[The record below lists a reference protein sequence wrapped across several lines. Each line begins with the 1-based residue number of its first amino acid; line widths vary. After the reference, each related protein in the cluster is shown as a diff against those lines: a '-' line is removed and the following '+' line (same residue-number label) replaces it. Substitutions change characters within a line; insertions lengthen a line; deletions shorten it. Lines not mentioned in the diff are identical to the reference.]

1 MSIHYYVNRKLTY
14 PASAP
19 PLSGEKQPFVLQP
32 QSSFWLKSS
41 LFIILAIILAIA
53 SSACAATNEV
63 TTPAELKRLSLE
75 DLMNQDVTVVSRRAE
90 KLSESPSAVQ
100 VITGEDI
107 HRSGATSLPEA
118 LRLAPNLE
126 VAQVNSH
133 DWAISARGFNN
144 TLANKL
150 LVMIDGRTVYTP
162 LDAGVF
168 WDVQNV
174 LLEDVDRIEVVSG
187 PGGTLWGA
195 NAVNGVI
202 NVVTK
207 SAKETQGLLVE
218 GGGGSLLQDFGAIR
232 YGGGNGTNLFYR
244 VYAQRFDRN
253 DTVFPNGSDAT
264 DFWDMSQGGFRMDCY
279 PSDVNTVTVQGDA
292 YSGTEGTRTTFADGQ
307 NVLGR
312 WSHTISDTSDLSVQ
326 AYFDRTWRDTQGS
339 FAEDLKTYD
348 LDVQH
353 RFALGARQSVTWGGG
368 YRLMEDQ
375 VQNSAILAFIPANR
389 SMQLFSAFAQ
399 DQITL
404 VPDRLQLTMG
414 TKLEHNDFSGF
425 EVQPSVRLAWT
436 PDDWQTFWGA
446 ISRAVRS
453 PSRIDSD
460 FRFTTPASQ
469 IVGGRDFD
477 SETLVAYE
485 AGYRVRPVERMSLSV
500 ASYYNAYSKLRSLDT
515 SLTNVVTLPTTTTI
529 GNGFRGQT
537 WGVELSGTWQATER
551 WRLRGGYT
559 YLNKLLWS
567 HRPNVLPSVREGNDP
582 ENQVLLQSILDLPAH
597 FQFDVTGRYVDTLQ
611 SPHVPSYVSCDV
623 RLAWWYKGSLE
634 ISVVGQNLVDHQHP
648 EFGAVSTR
656 QEIPRSVFGKV
667 AWWF

>member
-1 MSIHYYVNRKLTY
+1 VTH
-14 PASAP
+14 
-19 PLSGEKQPFVLQP
+19 
-32 QSSFWLKSS
+32 S
-41 LFIILAIILAIA
+41 LFGKKISVPQRPPALNLKFFLPIILSLAVVLGTA
-53 SSACAATNEV
+53 AATNEV
-63 TTPAELKRLSLE
+63 VTPAELKRLSLE
-75 DLMNQDVTVVSRRAE
+75 DLVNQDVTVVSRRPE
-90 KLSESPSAVQ
+90 KLSTSPSAVQ

-168 WDVQNV
+168 WDAQNV

-202 NVVTK
+202 NIVTK

-244 VYAQRFDRN
+244 VYAQRSDRN
-253 DTVFPNGSDAT
+253 DTVFPNGNDAT
-264 DFWDMSQGGFRMDCY
+264 DSWDMSQGGFRMDWY
-279 PSDVNTVTVQGDA
+279 PSDQNSLTVQGDA
-292 YSGTEGTRTTFADGQ
+292 YSGSEAGTAGNTFLDGQ

-312 WSHTISDTSDLSVQ
+312 WSHTISDTSDLTVQ
-326 AYFDRTWRDTQGS
+326 AYFDRTWRQIPNS
-339 FAEDLKTYD
+339 IAEDLKTYD

-353 RFALGARQSVTWGGG
+353 RFALGDRQSVTWGGG

-375 VQNSAILAFIPANR
+375 VQNAAALAFIPPHRN
-389 SMQLFSAFAQ
+389 MQLFSAFVQ
-399 DQITL
+399 DEITL
-404 VPDRLQLTMG
+404 VPDRLQLTIG

-425 EVQPSVRLAWT
+425 EVQPSARLAWT

-446 ISRAVRS
+446 VSRAVRS

-460 FRFTTPASQ
+460 IRLPGTQPFQLEGDT
-469 IVGGRDFD
+469 DFD
-477 SETLVAYE
+477 AETVLAYE
-485 AGYRVRPVERMSLSV
+485 AGYRVRPIDRVSLSL
-500 ASYYNAYSKLRSLDT
+500 ATYYNDYDFLRSLNQI
-515 SLTNVVTLPTTTTI
+515 SPTNFVI

-537 WGVELSGTWQATER
+537 WGVELSGTYQATDW

-559 YLNKLLWS
+559 YLNKVLWAD
-567 HRPNVLPSVREGNDP
+567 RPNVTPSVREGNDP
-582 ENQVLLQSILDLPAH
+582 ENQVLIQSILDLPAH
-597 FQFDVTGRYVDTLQ
+597 FQFDVVGRYVDTLEN
-611 SPHVPSYVSCDV
+611 PHVPSYVSFDA
-623 RLAWWYKGSLE
+623 RLAWWYKGKVE
-634 ISVVGQNLVDHQHP
+634 ISLVGQNLWDNQHP
-648 EFGAVSTR
+648 EFGAMATR